1 MFENYKEKMGKYEN
15 IYLYGNGTFTEI
27 VKKVFG
33 MCEIEYK
40 GMVVSDGYNNNGELV
55 LSDIKS

>member
-27 VKKVFG
+27 VKKSIWDVWNR
-33 MCEIEYK
+33 I
-40 GMVVSDGYNNNGELV
+40 
-55 LSDIKS
+55 

>member
-27 VKKVFG
+27 VKKYLGCV
-33 MCEIEYK
+33 E
-40 GMVVSDGYNNNGELV
+40 
-55 LSDIKS
+55 

>member
-33 MCEIEYK
+33 MCGIEYK
-40 GMVVSDGYNNNGELV
+40 GDRKSVV
-55 LSDIKS
+55 